1 MIDEATIQKA
11 VDLLLGAAPAGSRVI
26 LFGSQA
32 RGEADERSDL
42 DLLVIE
48 PEVKTPMAEMVRLGR
63 VLRGLRIAVDVIVM
77 SQGQFDYWKDTPNT
91 LAYRV
96 LKEGLLGEAG
106 NG

>member
-11 VDLLLGAAPAGSRVI
+11 VEVLLEAAPAGTKVI
-26 LFGSQA
+26 LFGSYA
-32 RGEADERSDL
+32 RGGADERSDL

-63 VLRGLRIAVDVIVM
+63 VLRGLRIAADVIVM
-77 SQGQFDYWKDTPNT
+77 SQERFDYWKDTPNT

-96 LKEGLLGEAG
+96 LKEGRAYEQVA
-106 NG
+106 

>member
-1 MIDEATIQKA
+1 MIDEATIQK
-11 VDLLLGAAPAGSRVI
+11 VVELLLEAAPPGTKVI
-26 LFGSQA
+26 LFGSYA
-32 RGEADERSDL
+32 RGGADERSDL

-77 SQGQFDYWKDTPNT
+77 SQERFDYWKDTPNT

-96 LKEGLLGEAG
+96 LKEGSIYEPVA
-106 NG
+106 

>member
-11 VDLLLGAAPAGSRVI
+11 VELLLEAAPGARVI
-26 LFGSQA
+26 VFGSQA

-48 PEVKTPMAEMVRLGR
+48 PEVKTPMAEMVRLGG
-63 VLRGLRIAVDVIVM
+63 VLGELGIAVDVIVM
-77 SQGQFDYWKDTPNT
+77 SRERFDYWKDTPNT

>member
-11 VDLLLGAAPAGSRVI
+11 VEVLLEAAPAGTKVI
-26 LFGSQA
+26 LFGSYA
-32 RGEADERSDL
+32 RGGADERSDL

-63 VLRGLRIAVDVIVM
+63 VLRGLRIAADVIVM
-77 SQGQFDYWKDTPNT
+77 SQERFDYWKDTPNT

-96 LKEGLLGEAG
+96 LKEGRTYEQVA
-106 NG
+106 